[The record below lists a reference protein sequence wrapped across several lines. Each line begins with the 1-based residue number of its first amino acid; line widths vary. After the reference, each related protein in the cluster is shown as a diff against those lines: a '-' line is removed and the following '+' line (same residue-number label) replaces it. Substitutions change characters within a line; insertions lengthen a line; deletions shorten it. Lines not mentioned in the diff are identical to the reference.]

1 MMRIFFL
8 QFINDNTTQ
17 TDKILIFETL
27 GLESDLELDFVSVFT
42 LSLFGLF
49 VFFLYDNVVRIIS

>member
-1 MMRIFFL
+1 MRIFFL

-49 VFFLYDNVVRIIS
+49 VFFLYNNVVRIIS